1 MKEWLTIE
9 EVAEMLNTTPRK
21 VTDAVRTLRRVGLVQ
36 TTPNPRDE
44 RFILI
49 HHSGIEAIKKAL
61 NIDGNTATA

>member
-9 EVAEMLNTTPRK
+9 EIAEMLNTTPRK
-21 VTDAVRTLRRVGLVQ
+21 VSDAVRTLRRVGLVQ

-49 HHSGIEAIKKAL
+49 HHQGLDAIKKAL
-61 NIDGNTATA
+61 NIDDSTATA